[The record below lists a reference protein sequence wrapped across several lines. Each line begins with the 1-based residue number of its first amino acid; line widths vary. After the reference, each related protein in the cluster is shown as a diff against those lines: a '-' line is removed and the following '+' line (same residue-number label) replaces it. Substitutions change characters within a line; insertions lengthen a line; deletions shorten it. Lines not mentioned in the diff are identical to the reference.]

1 MRRLLLPA
9 AVLVALT
16 MAAITYAAG
25 QRLAV
30 TPSATGTRA
39 QTTVLTV
46 VVPDVRHES
55 YVFAK
60 SELQDAGFA
69 WKVTGK
75 VQGYPAN
82 TVVSQSPAPGTK
94 LIDTGAPLVTL
105 TLEQNKQYAPQG
117 GPQDSSPYEPT
128 AHELAGSG

>member
-25 QRLAV
+25 QKLAV
-30 TPSATGTRA
+30 TPTPVGA
-39 QTTVLTV
+39 QAKTILTV
-46 VVPDVRHES
+46 VVPDVRRES
-55 YVFAK
+55 FVFAK
-60 SELQDAGFA
+60 SQLQDAGFA
-69 WKVTGK
+69 WEVTGK

-82 TVVSQSPAPGTK
+82 TVVSQSPAPGTR
-94 LIDTGAPLVTL
+94 LIDTGAPLITL

-117 GPQDSSPYEPT
+117 EPQDTSPYEPT
-128 AHELAGSG
+128 ANKLAG

>member
-25 QRLAV
+25 QKLVVPPASV
-30 TPSATGTRA
+30 GTQA
-39 QTTVLTV
+39 ETIVTV
-46 VVPDVRHES
+46 VVPDVRRES
-55 YVFAK
+55 FVFAK

-69 WKVTGK
+69 WAVKGK

-82 TVVSQSPAPGTK
+82 TVASQSPPPGTK
-94 LIDTGAPLVTL
+94 LVDTGAPLVTL
-105 TLEQNKQYAPQG
+105 TLEKNKQYAPQG
-117 GPQDSSPYEPT
+117 EPQDASPYEPT
-128 AHELAGSG
+128 SNRPAESQ